1 MLWPIIRNPP
11 VHVPPSLVTTCQ
23 LQPVSRK
30 AERNTISLL
39 PHASKKTFRTGLPG
53 KPVRANLLT
62 MVWSDYIWPRSAYYL
77 ITTGVAV
84 RPISAIETIEIS
96 AILLTSRIGAASGYD
111 GQPDCTPPKARGRND
126 FPRCTIY
133 HSRSSASCSATN
145 LASRIACPNSDHPAA
160 QAKW

>member
-11 VHVPPSLVTTCQ
+11 VHVPPSLATTCQ

-62 MVWSDYIWPRSAYYL
+62 MVWSDYIWPNRD
-77 ITTGVAV
+77 V
-84 RPISAIETIEIS
+84 RERRKPTQTVI
-96 AILLTSRIGAASGYD
+96 
-111 GQPDCTPPKARGRND
+111 RGEM
-126 FPRCTIY
+126 
-133 HSRSSASCSATN
+133 
-145 LASRIACPNSDHPAA
+145 LE
-160 QAKW
+160 

>member
-11 VHVPPSLVTTCQ
+11 VHVPPSLATTCQ

-62 MVWSDYIWPRSAYYL
+62 MVWSDYIWPVAAGDNEVNHPALSDPVKHL
-77 ITTGVAV
+77 QEVGAV
-84 RPISAIETIEIS
+84 RV
-96 AILLTSRIGAASGYD
+96 
-111 GQPDCTPPKARGRND
+111 KADMAGS
-126 FPRCTIY
+126 IY
-133 HSRSSASCSATN
+133 VVC
-145 LASRIACPNSDHPAA
+145 
-160 QAKW
+160 KK